1 MMLFSMSTKEEGRDE
16 DAVSSRGGLKES
28 VWAQK
33 PGRMGKGN

>member
-1 MMLFSMSTKEEGRDE
+1 MLFSMSTKEEGRDE
-16 DAVSSRGGLKES
+16 DAVSSRGGGLKES